1 MAGATG
7 LLFELTE
14 TGNPI
19 DLRLNVKRKA
29 NARLHGRVGAY
40 LRNHQDEVV
49 PDIVFCCCRSKG
61 VVNTPFPLQEAADI
75 LTELL
80 EETNMVMHRADLYT
94 EVHSQLQD
102 YIRIQRFSLVPLFV
116 GPISHSNLDCI
127 EEECWL
133 ASTSCILHVIAKR

>member
-40 LRNHQDEVV
+40 LRNHQVSLFDEARF
-49 PDIVFCCCRSKG
+49 DGLIILFC
-61 VVNTPFPLQEAADI
+61 I
-75 LTELL
+75 
-80 EETNMVMHRADLYT
+80 
-94 EVHSQLQD
+94 
-102 YIRIQRFSLVPLFV
+102 
-116 GPISHSNLDCI
+116 
-127 EEECWL
+127 
-133 ASTSCILHVIAKR
+133 